1 MAEFKTTNLERD
13 LLNVTM
19 IMIAIP
25 PPSLLSSC
33 AFYYEHLF
41 IYTLHPCRRA
51 IIKAS
56 DPVTVK
62 YEISDTTTYVFKNW
76 YFSDD

>member
-1 MAEFKTTNLERD
+1 MLNLT
-13 LLNVTM
+13 L

-25 PPSLLSSC
+25 PGSLLSSC

-41 IYTLHPCRRA
+41 IAMLHPCRRA

-56 DPVTVK
+56 DPTTVK
-62 YEISDTTTYVFKNW
+62 YEISDISTYIFKDW
-76 YFSDD
+76 YHSDSQCASITFTAS